1 MSWHCDSTERFA
13 GAWLTS
19 AYAGAGI
26 AGVNVPSTGAN
37 GPSDLYPPLTLPADN
52 AVEVNGITLTVPS
65 VGTFVRQENGEW
77 TFSGAPAGVYTY
89 SFGLSADYVF
99 VGNVTNSITV
109 GGPVQISCSLVA
121 DDAVISAAFAAGSS
135 TTDISL
141 ALQGGDAVISAA
153 FAVGSSTTD
162 ISLALQGGDAIISA
176 SLYVPPVVNTVPG
189 TIPSSTTSTRHS
201 LKRLAAATETCVT
214 LAEAK
219 AQCRVDGSDENFLIT
234 AYIHAATEAA
244 EQIAGRAIMPQIW
257 QLTHD
262 GMPAFFEL
270 TRPNVLSI
278 VSLTYIDTN
287 GIMQTLPSTN
297 YALDDA
303 DDIGFAYVVPAWG
316 VSWPATGGQ
325 MNSAVLTYQAGY
337 ASAAQVPA
345 SVKAWVLLMTASLY
359 ANRELEGTQQ
369 TYGLGRADVLLETVK
384 VWSI

>member
-121 DDAVISAAFAAGSS
+121 DDAVISAAFAA
-135 TTDISL
+135 
-141 ALQGGDAVISAA
+141 
-153 FAVGSSTTD
+153 GSSTTD